1 MKHAVWIL
9 LVIMLAATAQAAEI
23 HLKESETGTK
33 IKNQL
38 ISINTETG
46 DIIKQINEDGTLELE
61 ITKGQTI
68 ELTVDNQETQGKDYY
83 RKIKYSGEQEIILFP
98 VGTIRGI
105 IKDSLD
111 NIVGFAD
118 LKFACKPLPK
128 INHPSNADKF
138 GTFTT
143 VAPVGK
149 CKVYASYGNA
159 IGFKEIQIEQGEL
172 KDIEI
177 QLDKTITT
185 IPTKKY
191 AGIGFILLIAIAAL
205 GIILYLKTKKTTKPK
220 QEPKK
225 TNRSEDI
232 TKTLSKKEKE
242 IVQYLELNKGKA
254 LQAQI
259 RHNTGIPRTTLAR
272 IIQSLEDKNILKVR
286 KEGKAVKIK
295 LTDWFLG
302 KE

>member
-1 MKHAVWIL
+1 MKQVIWLLLIIL
-9 LVIMLAATAQAAEI
+9 LAATAQAVE
-23 HLKESETGTK
+23 LNFKESETGTK
-33 IKNQL
+33 ITDQL

-46 DIIKQINEDGTLELE
+46 DIIKQLNEDGTLELE

-83 RKIKYSGEQEIILFP
+83 RKIKYAGEKEIILFP

-128 INHPSNADKF
+128 INHPGNTDKF
-138 GTFTT
+138 GTFATI
-143 VAPVGK
+143 APAGK
-149 CKVYASYGNA
+149 CKVYASYDNA

-172 KDIEI
+172 RDIEI
-177 QLDKTITT
+177 QLDKTIVKF
-185 IPTKKY
+185 PARKY
-191 AGIGFILLIAIAAL
+191 TGIGVLIAFIIAVLAAV
-205 GIILYLKTKKTTKPK
+205 IYFKTRKTTKPK
-220 QEPKK
+220 ETKK
-225 TNRSEDI
+225 ETKRSEDI
-232 TKTLSKKEKE
+232 AKTLGKKEKE
-242 IVQYLELNKGKA
+242 VVQYLELNKGKA

-272 IIQSLEDKNILKVR
+272 IIKGLEEKNILQVR

-295 LTDWFLG
+295 LTDWFLE